1 MQQERAKPGG
11 TRLISLDGLRG
22 WAAVAVVLHHV
33 LEVAKPDLRDA
44 GTGVGSAWWWINET
58 PLKLLSAGPEAVVV
72 FFVLSGLVVA
82 LPALRSRGP
91 YSWAA
96 FLASRVVR
104 ILLPV
109 WGALVLASGLI
120 LALPRPLSRAVAGG
134 WLAESNAR
142 TLDPAILLAEATL
155 SRYSYDVV
163 NTLWSLRWEMVFA
176 VLLPL
181 YVLVARRLSGWA
193 AVVAGVV
200 AAGLSVL
207 GFAMSAG
214 SLSYLPA
221 FFLGTL
227 VAANLDAVRASGT
240 ALLARPAGP
249 LLAAG
254 AVGISALLLILH
266 WLLRPV
272 LPADPTTELAFTGL
286 ATIGAT
292 GLVVLAALPT
302 GFARALAAP
311 VSRFLGR
318 ISFSLYLVHVPLLAS
333 VAFLVGQSAWP
344 LAAVL
349 TVPLSVL
356 VAWGFARVVEQPAH
370 RLARRVGHL
379 VGGLPAPVIRPAT
392 PAREEHA

>member
-11 TRLISLDGLRG
+11 ARLVSLDGLRG

-33 LEVAKPDLRDA
+33 LEVAKPSLLDA
-44 GTGVGSAWWWINET
+44 GSGPGSAWWWINET

-82 LPALRSRGP
+82 LPAFRSAAP

-109 WGALVLASGLI
+109 WGALVLASALI
-120 LALPRPLSRAVAGG
+120 LLLPRPLSRAVAGG
-134 WLAESNAR
+134 WLAESNAT
-142 TLDPAILLAEATL
+142 TLDPAILLSEATL

-181 YVLVARRLSGWA
+181 YVLAARRLPGWTAFA
-193 AVVAGVV
+193 AGGV
-200 AAGLSVL
+200 AAALSIV
-207 GFAMSAG
+207 GFATADG

-227 VAANLDAVRASGT
+227 VAANLDAVRASGS

-249 LLAAG
+249 LLAAL
-254 AVGISALLLILH
+254 AVAISALLLILH

-272 LPADPTTELAFTGL
+272 LTDATTELALTGL
-286 ATIGAT
+286 ATVGAT

-311 VSRFLGR
+311 VSRLLGR

-349 TVPLSVL
+349 AVPLSIA
-356 VAWGFARVVEQPAH
+356 VAWLFARVVEHPAH
-370 RLARRVGHL
+370 RLARRVGGL
-379 VGGLPAPVIRPAT
+379 VRGFADPAVRPGAPAPAERA
-392 PAREEHA
+392 

>member
-1 MQQERAKPGG
+1 MQQERPKPGG
-11 TRLISLDGLRG
+11 TRLVSLDGLRG

-33 LEVAKPDLRDA
+33 LEVAKPSLRDA
-44 GTGVGSAWWWINET
+44 GTGAGSAWWWINET

-82 LPALRSRGP
+82 LPALRSPGP

-104 ILLPV
+104 ILVPV
-109 WGALVLASGLI
+109 WGALVLASALI
-120 LALPRPLSRAVAGG
+120 LALPRPLSRAVPGG

-142 TLDPAILLAEATL
+142 TLDPAILLSEATL

-181 YVLVARRLSGWA
+181 YVLAARRLPRRTA
-193 AVVAGVV
+193 FVAGVV
-200 AAGLSVL
+200 AAGLSIL
-207 GFAMSAG
+207 GFATSAG

-227 VAANLDAVRASGT
+227 VAANLDALRASGA
-240 ALLARPAGP
+240 ALLARRTGP
-249 LLAAG
+249 LLAAV
-254 AVGISALLLILH
+254 AVGLSALLLILH
-266 WLLRPV
+266 WLLRPL
-272 LPADPTTELAFTGL
+272 LPADPTTELALTGL
-286 ATIGAT
+286 ATVGAT
-292 GLVVLAALPT
+292 GLVVLATLPT
-302 GFARALAAP
+302 GFARALAVP

-349 TVPLSVL
+349 AVPLSVL
-356 VAWGFARVVEQPAH
+356 VAWLYARVVEQPAH
-370 RLARRVGHL
+370 HLARRVGRL
-379 VGGLPAPVIRPAT
+379 VEGLPASVRPAT